1 MLGGLTYRLSKRK
14 YFYKKIERTKT
25 RMNKIKSVLVGFF
38 AILILLIVSGYFIN
52 PIQQGEGEII
62 IKEQAYIL
70 SDKLNRDLDMVEMFS
85 ESTARRVQTFEQEAS
100 RGKRDGLIRFIK
112 NHIAFDNQ
120 WKIDLYGIIGRS
132 VTLNFNLKDSREGTI
147 LRYQYELKTPAPV
160 RVFGR
165 FFNVKNSWERDLDKW
180 LNTFKNENEKNVLAL
195 INGYYIRQRD
205 EIERIFVIKRS
216 RVPYQEMNEFTVT
229 ELNSLDFYLQAEIL
243 REHPVSTM
251 YYDFDDDVELTD
263 MAVGVRVG
271 ADVELPP
278 KYQMKYV
285 ARGPVIYTRHYGHVR
300 NTVYGHAAIQKYL
313 IENDYLYRRPF
324 METYLV
330 GAETTENNDEWVT
343 LLEYYRDTTFD

>member
-1 MLGGLTYRLSKRK
+1 
-14 YFYKKIERTKT
+14 
-25 RMNKIKSVLVGFF
+25 MNKLKTVLVGFF
-38 AILILLIVSGYFIN
+38 TILILLIVSGYFIK
-52 PIQQGEGEII
+52 PIQHGEGEKI

-70 SDKLNRDLDMVEMFS
+70 SDNLNRDIEMVEMFS
-85 ESTARRVQTFEQEAS
+85 ESTGRNVQTFEQEAS
-100 RGKRDGLIRFIK
+100 RGKRDGMIRFIED
-112 NHIAFDNQ
+112 HIAFDNQ
-120 WKIDLYGIIGRS
+120 WKLDLYGIISRS
-132 VTLNFNLKDSREGTI
+132 ITLNFNLEDSREGTV
-147 LRYQYELKTPAPV
+147 LSYQYELTTPPSV

-165 FFNVKNSWERDLDKW
+165 IFNVKNNWERDLNKW
-180 LNTFKNENEKNVLAL
+180 LSTFKEENEKNVLAL

-216 RVPYQEMNEFTVT
+216 RIPYQEMNEFTVT
-229 ELNSLDFYLQAEIL
+229 ELNNLDFYLQAEIL

-278 KYQMKYV
+278 EYQMKYV

-300 NTVYGHAAIQKYL
+300 NTVYGHAAVQKYL

-324 METYLV
+324 METYLI
-330 GAETTENNDEWVT
+330 GAETTENSDEWVT